1 MKSFLLKKFYKNNKI
16 AFSLLEL
23 SIVITIAAILV
34 TGAMAVSI
42 NKVNNAKVS
51 QTKSNIEKIYKALGS
66 YLRANGKL
74 PCPAP
79 ITVLKSDTANYG
91 VAATTCT
98 SATTGIYATTGN
110 SKLFYGMVPVK
121 TLNLNLDMAED
132 GFGSKLAY
140 VVNSDFTNATNFGA
154 STSLSN
160 LITVQD
166 VTNSGVDKVITSEAI
181 FAIINYG
188 PNKSG
193 AFNVNSSSQNTA
205 SSDANELK
213 NTISGSNLPSS
224 ILVNSVGGSD
234 VFDDKIFY
242 KTRNGIVS
250 DFDALYL
257 IPCEPTA
264 SHYNDVYLDPG
275 VGGNTTLA
283 TWPQAKYGQ
292 VVAATGP
299 ANTGPLGAGYNGYCK
314 SGYTATVNRPTKKCG
329 AFGDW
334 EAGAISSC
342 SKDGTGT
349 GGGSSGGGGTL
360 LCSGGTEST
369 NGSKKVHQFTSSGTL
384 SCSGSGNIEYL
395 VVGGGGGGG
404 GVVTGDGGG
413 GGGGGGVVVYG
424 TVTSFSAASTTVTVG
439 GYGAGGSGAS
449 GSAGGTSSLGAIAS
463 AAGGG
468 GGHVGG
474 NNDGVGG
481 SSGAKSGGAKQTCDN
496 GHGAGGGGA
505 SSVNNGGNAQ
515 TTQHG
520 DHYAGAGA
528 AGTTSTITGTSV
540 VYGSGGGGCGGGGG
554 SEGTVGAAGTGSGG
568 HGGGGAYTGHGS
580 PGTGDTIAP
589 AVGVANKGGGGGG
602 GGKNNAG
609 AHGGKGVVIV
619 SY

>member
-23 SIVITIAAILV
+23 SIVITISAILV
-34 TGAMAVSI
+34 TGAIAVSV

-51 QTKSNIEKIYKALGS
+51 QTKSNIERIYKALGF
-66 YLRANGKL
+66 YLKANGKL

-79 ITVLKSDTANYG
+79 ITALKSDTANYG
-91 VAATTCT
+91 VAGNCT
-98 SATTGIYATTGN
+98 ATTGVYGTTGN

-121 TLNLNLDMAED
+121 TLNLKLDMAED

-140 VVNSDFTNATNFGA
+140 VVNSDFANASNFGLSA
-154 STSLSN
+154 SNSSN

-166 VTNSGVDKVITSEAI
+166 VTNAGDAKDSSVEAI

-193 AFNVNSSSQNTA
+193 AFNANSSSQNTV
-205 SSDANELK
+205 STDANELE
-213 NTISGSNLPSS
+213 NTISSS
-224 ILVNSVGGSD
+224 LLANSTFINSVGGSNI
-234 VFDDKIFY
+234 FDDKVFY
-242 KTRNGIVS
+242 KTRNAMVS

-257 IPCEPTA
+257 ITCAALDVTN
-264 SHYNDVYLDPG
+264 SDVYIDA
-275 VGGNTTLA
+275 TTKA
-283 TWPQAKYGQ
+283 TFDEAKYAQ
-292 VVAATGP
+292 IKAANESCLT
-299 ANTGPLGAGYNGYCK
+299 
-314 SGYTATVNRPTKKCG
+314 GYTASVDKPTKKCG
-329 AFGDW
+329 AFGVW

-360 LCSGGTEST
+360 LCTGGTEST
-369 NGSKKVHQFTSSGTL
+369 NGSKKVHKFTSSGTL
-384 SCSGSGNIEYL
+384 SCSGSGDIEYL

-424 TVTSFSAASTTVTVG
+424 TVTSFSVASTTVTVG

-481 SSGAKSGGAKQTCDN
+481 SSGSKSGGAKQTCDN